1 MAIGIDVGSR
11 FLKIAVMEPNAR
23 SSFPVYVPHGG
34 KPLEALR
41 DSYQSLGLHVH
52 DEVATTGSGADFL
65 GTLLGIPVADLCKAT
80 ILGVRS
86 RFPEV
91 RNILDIGAGSV
102 TLIELTD
109 TGELKDVSTNSLCA
123 AGTGSFLDAQAVRMG
138 VKLEESQSFASTANP
153 PAIATRC
160 AVFAK
165 SDLIHRQQEGYGK
178 EALWCGLCR
187 GLSST
192 LLQTL
197 LKGRRLKGLTVVT
210 GGVAKNQE
218 VIRWL
223 RALSDSDI
231 ATFEGAEFAAALGAA
246 QIAAQNGRLPPL
258 RFPADRGEE
267 PATRPQSRRPP
278 LELVKS
284 TYPSFRVAESWED
297 ELGNEIRIT
306 RWPGGDVVAGYLGVD
321 VGSTSTKAV
330 LVDGDGSVLVDVY
343 RKTSGDPIGATKALF
358 TALESI
364 AGSRSSRI
372 EVMGCGTTGSGRKL
386 VGAVIGAD
394 AVVNEISTHLAG
406 ANVTDPGV
414 DTIFEI
420 GGQDSK
426 YIRAEAGIMRD
437 SNMNYVCAAGTGS
450 FVEEQAIKLGY
461 KVDEIGDLVMGLA
474 PPHTSD
480 RCTVF
485 MEQDVERLIRQGHT
499 PAEALAAVMYSVVE
513 NYLQKVVGNRP
524 YSREAVFFCGATARN
539 RGLVAAF
546 EQLLGARVVVSP
558 YCHVLGAYGV
568 ALLTRERMRAQELA
582 PGLNEPDRG
591 GEERAAQQATTARA
605 AQQATSAPEPAPAP
619 SPGPP
624 SRDVSAPISRFKGL
638 NLSKR
643 EITLTQEDCTLCENS
658 CRITYAHIQGEEQTP
673 SWGYL
678 CGRDPDASQK
688 RRRTEYEPFRVR
700 GRLAAKAFAMHRKV
714 TGTSTATVGIPS
726 TLSTFSHG
734 PLWQTF
740 LANLG
745 CTVRFSRPTDEA
757 TREAAGA
764 LVGSEYCFPAKLAHG
779 HVARLLESPEVEW
792 VFMPHTVSEPVPP
805 EHSNAFFCPVV
816 CGLPA
821 MARAALNV
829 AGHEGARRLLSP
841 LVDLR
846 WKEKR
851 QVQELA
857 DHLAKPLGV
866 SARDIRDAWRAGLA
880 AQRRFE
886 ELCQRSGSEI
896 LEALAGEGRTV
907 ILALGRAYNLYDG
920 GANLELPL
928 KIAEKGYAIV
938 PGDLA
943 PIDGMLLGPEFKNIF
958 WTYGQRLLKA
968 LLWARDHDNVFPV
981 WFTNFKCGPDSFLL
995 TYAERLMGEKPFL
1008 ILELDEHG
1016 GDAGYLTRIEAFL
1029 DVVRSKKGPFPTP
1042 RPLPWRIDPVETFR
1056 NRTVWVPQLHP
1067 VVAPL
1072 AAASMRGS
1080 GFDAR
1085 ALPLED
1091 DEALAVGRQVT
1102 RGNECIPMAVT
1113 MGRLLQTLREKGGDG
1128 STDALFMPTGHGPCR
1143 FGQYNFL
1150 ERIVLEKEGF
1160 GELAIL
1166 APDNDNAYQGL
1177 GEKLRRRI
1185 WVVMVMG
1192 DILFKV
1198 GCRFR
1203 PYAQDPGMI
1212 DGLLAESL
1220 RILEETAERG
1230 EPLNKAFHRALAP
1243 FRALPKPPS
1252 NKPVVGVVGEIFVRC
1267 NIFSNQYVVSAI
1279 EEAGGEAWLAP
1290 FHEWVLYACY
1300 MHEKRAKEGWDVLG
1314 KARSYV
1320 KNRYLFESEHRLYEE
1335 VADLLGDR
1343 REPSVPD
1350 SIDAALP
1357 YASFNYGGETVIT
1370 IGRAIKFLEEGA
1382 AMVVNCSPFGCM
1394 PGQIISGIL
1403 TQVQDDYQKPV
1414 VNLFYDGSGDLNRV
1428 IGVFLRNLPGGA
1440 PTHAA

>member
-1 MAIGIDVGSR
+1 VD
-11 FLKIAVMEPNAR
+11 
-23 SSFPVYVPHGG
+23 
-34 KPLEALR
+34 
-41 DSYQSLGLHVH
+41 
-52 DEVATTGSGADFL
+52 
-65 GTLLGIPVADLCKAT
+65 DL
-80 ILGVRS
+80 
-86 RFPEV
+86 
-91 RNILDIGAGSV
+91 D
-102 TLIELTD
+102 
-109 TGELKDVSTNSLCA
+109 
-123 AGTGSFLDAQAVRMG
+123 
-138 VKLEESQSFASTANP
+138 
-153 PAIATRC
+153 
-160 AVFAK
+160 
-165 SDLIHRQQEGYGK
+165 
-178 EALWCGLCR
+178 
-187 GLSST
+187 
-192 LLQTL
+192 
-197 LKGRRLKGLTVVT
+197 
-210 GGVAKNQE
+210 
-218 VIRWL
+218 
-223 RALSDSDI
+223 
-231 ATFEGAEFAAALGAA
+231 
-246 QIAAQNGRLPPL
+246 
-258 RFPADRGEE
+258 
-267 PATRPQSRRPP
+267 
-278 LELVKS
+278 
-284 TYPSFRVAESWED
+284 
-297 ELGNEIRIT
+297 NEIRIT
-306 RWPGGDVVAGYLGVD
+306 RWPGEDVVAGYLGVD

-330 LVDGDGSVLVDVY
+330 FVDEGGSVLVDVY
-343 RKTSGDPIGATKALF
+343 RKTSGDPIGAMKALF
-358 TALESI
+358 TALEGI
-364 AGSRSSRI
+364 ARSRGSRI
-372 EVMGCGTTGSGRKL
+372 EVKGCGTTGSGRKL

-461 KVDEIGDLVMGLA
+461 RVDEIGEMVMGLA

-499 PAEALAAVMYSVVE
+499 PPEALAAVMYSVVE

-546 EQLLGARVVVSP
+546 EQLLGARVIVSP
-558 YCHVLGAYGV
+558 YCHVLGAFGV
-568 ALLTRERMRAQELA
+568 ALLTREQMRRE
-582 PGLNEPDRG
+582 GHE
-591 GEERAAQQATTARA
+591 
-605 AQQATSAPEPAPAP
+605 
-619 SPGPP
+619 
-624 SRDVSAPISRFKGL
+624 SRFKGL
-638 NLSKR
+638 DLSKR
-643 EITLTQEDCTLCENS
+643 DITLTQEDCTLCENA
-658 CRITYAHIQGEEQTP
+658 CRITFARIEGEEEVP

-688 RRRTEYEPFRVR
+688 RKRTEYEPFRVR
-700 GRLAAKAFAMHRKV
+700 GRLAAKAFALHRKV
-714 TGTSTATVGIPS
+714 VGSSTATVGIPS

-740 LANLG
+740 MANLG

-757 TREAAGA
+757 TREAAGT

-779 HVARLLESPEVEW
+779 HVARLLESSEVEW

-805 EHSNAFFCPVV
+805 EHTNAFFCPVV

-829 AGHEGARRLLSP
+829 AGHPGARRILSP

-846 WKEKR
+846 WGEKR

-857 DHLAKPLGV
+857 EHLAKPLGV
-866 SARDIRDAWRAGLA
+866 SSREIRNAWRAALA
-880 AQRRFE
+880 AQSRFE
-886 ELCQRSGSEI
+886 DLCRQSGAEV
-896 LEALAGEGRTV
+896 LDDLGKKGRTV

-928 KIAEKGYAIV
+928 KIAEKGYDIV

-943 PIDGMLLGPEFKNIF
+943 PIDGVTLGPEFKNIF

-968 LLWARDHDNVFPV
+968 LLWARDQENVFPV

-995 TYAERLMGEKPFL
+995 TYAERVMGEKPFL

-1029 DVVRSKKGPFPTP
+1029 DVVRSKKGPFPAP

-1056 NRTVWVPQLHP
+1056 NRTLWVPQLHP

-1072 AAASMRGS
+1072 AAASMRGA

-1085 ALPLED
+1085 ALPQED
-1091 DEALAVGRQVT
+1091 DESLAVGRQVT

-1177 GEKLRRRI
+1177 GEKLRRQI
-1185 WVVMVMG
+1185 WVAMVMG

-1203 PYAQDPGMI
+1203 PYAKDPGMI
-1212 DGLLAESL
+1212 DALLADGVRIMEEAAES
-1220 RILEETAERG
+1220 G
-1230 EPLNKAFHRALAP
+1230 KSVKSAFHQALAP

-1252 NKPVVGVVGEIFVRC
+1252 TKPVVGVVGEIFVRC
-1267 NIFSNQYVVSAI
+1267 NVFSNQYVVSAI

-1300 MHEKRAKEGWDVLG
+1300 MHEKRAKEGWDIMG

-1320 KNRYLFESEHRLYEE
+1320 KNRYLFDSEHHLYEE
-1335 VADLLGDR
+1335 VHDLLGDR
-1343 REPSVPD
+1343 REPPVPETVGV
-1350 SIDAALP
+1350 AHP
-1357 YASFNYGGETVIT
+1357 YASFNYGGEVVIT

-1403 TQVQDDYQKPV
+1403 NQVQADFEKPV

-1428 IGVFLRNLPGGA
+1428 IGVFLRNLPDGGA
-1440 PTHAA
+1440 TRTA

>member
-1 MAIGIDVGSR
+1 MALGIDVGSR
-11 FLKIAVMEPNAR
+11 FLKVAVLAPDNGL
-23 SSFPVYVPHGG
+23 SFPVYRSHGG
-34 KPLEALR
+34 KPLAVLR
-41 DSYQSLGLHVH
+41 ETYHDLGLHTH
-52 DEVATTGSGADFL
+52 DEVAITGSGGESL
-65 GTLLGIPVADLCKAT
+65 GALLGIPSTDFCKAT

-102 TLIELTD
+102 TLIELTAA
-109 TGELKDVSTNSLCA
+109 GELKDVSTNSLCA
-123 AGTGSFLDAQAVRMG
+123 AGTGSFLDAQAARMG
-138 VKLEESQSFASTANP
+138 VKLEESRSFASMADP
-153 PAIATRC
+153 PTIATRC

-210 GGVAKNQE
+210 GGVARNQE

-223 RALSDSDI
+223 RVISDSEI
-231 ATFEGAEFAAALGAA
+231 VTFDGAEFAAALGAA
-246 QIAAQNGRLPPL
+246 RMASDNGRLPPL
-258 RFPADRGEE
+258 EFPPDWQEHQGSRRG
-267 PATRPQSRRPP
+267 SHRPP
-278 LELVKS
+278 LELRRS
-284 TYPSFRVAESWED
+284 TYPSFQVAESWTD
-297 ELGNEIRIT
+297 ELDNEIRIT
-306 RWPGGDVVAGYLGVD
+306 RWPGGAQVPGYLGVD

-330 LVDGDGSVLVDVY
+330 LVDEDGSVLVDVY
-343 RKTSGDPIGATKALF
+343 RKTSGDPLGATKALF
-358 TALESI
+358 MALEEMARSR
-364 AGSRSSRI
+364 GSRI
-372 EVMGCGTTGSGRKL
+372 HVKGCGTTGSGRKL
-386 VGAVIGAD
+386 VGTVIGAD

-406 ANVTDPGV
+406 ANATDPEV

-426 YIRAEAGIMRD
+426 YIRADGGVMRD

-450 FVEEQAIKLGY
+450 FVEEQAVKLGY
-461 KVDEIGDLVMGLA
+461 TVDQVGDMVMGLV

-499 PAEALAAVMYSVVE
+499 PPEALAAVMYSVVE
-513 NYLQKVVGNRP
+513 NYLAKVVGNRP

-558 YCHVLGAYGV
+558 YCHVLGAFGV
-568 ALLTRERMRAQELA
+568 ALLTREQMRRSGLA
-582 PGLNEPDRG
+582 
-591 GEERAAQQATTARA
+591 
-605 AQQATSAPEPAPAP
+605 SH
-619 SPGPP
+619 
-624 SRDVSAPISRFKGL
+624 FKGL
-638 NLSKR
+638 DLSNR
-643 EITLTQEDCTLCENS
+643 EITLSQEDCTLCENS
-658 CRITYAHIQGEEQTP
+658 CRITYAHIQGEAEVP

-678 CGRDPDASQK
+678 CGRDPDSSRK
-688 RRRTEYEPFRVR
+688 RKRTEYEPFRMR
-700 GRLAAKAFAMHRKV
+700 GRLAAQAFAAHRKV
-714 TGTSTATVGIPS
+714 TGSGTATVGLPS

-740 LANLG
+740 MANLG
-745 CTVRFSRPTDEA
+745 CGVRFSRPTDEA
-757 TREAAGA
+757 TREAAGV

-779 HVARLLESPEVEW
+779 HVARLLENPEVDW
-792 VFMPHTVSEPVPP
+792 VFMPHPVSEVVPQ
-805 EHSNAFFCPVV
+805 EHANAFFCPVV
-816 CGLPA
+816 CALPA

-829 AGHEGARRLLSP
+829 AGHSGAGRVLSP

-851 QVQELA
+851 QVEELA
-857 DHLAKPLGV
+857 SHLAEPLGV
-866 SARDIRDAWRAGLA
+866 STREIRRAWRAALA

-886 ELCQRSGSEI
+886 TLCRQSGARI
-896 LEALAGEGRTV
+896 LDDLEKEGRTV

-928 KIAEKGYAIV
+928 KMAEKDYHIV

-943 PIDGMLLGPEFKNIF
+943 PIDDVRLGPEFRN
-958 WTYGQRLLKA
+958 TYWVNGQRLLRA
-968 LLWARDHDNVFPV
+968 LLWARDRDNVFPV

-1029 DVVRSKKGPFPTP
+1029 DVVRSRKGPFSQLP
-1042 RPLPWRIDPVETFR
+1042 PLPERTDPPEAFR
-1056 NRTVWVPQLHP
+1056 DRTIWVPQLHP
-1067 VVAPL
+1067 VLAPL

-1080 GFDAR
+1080 GLNAR

-1091 DEALAVGRQVT
+1091 DESLAAGRQVT
-1102 RGNECIPMAVT
+1102 RGNECIPMTVT
-1113 MGRLLQTLREKGGDG
+1113 MGRLLQTLREKGEDG
-1128 STDALFMPTGHGPCR
+1128 STDALFMPSAHGPCR
-1143 FGQYNFL
+1143 FGQYNLL
-1150 ERIVLEKEGF
+1150 ERIILEKEGF
-1160 GELAIL
+1160 GELAIM

-1177 GEKLRRRI
+1177 GEKLRRQL
-1185 WVVMVMG
+1185 WVAMVMG
-1192 DILFKV
+1192 DILFKL

-1203 PYAQDPGMI
+1203 PYARDPDMI
-1212 DGLLAESL
+1212 DELLADGL
-1220 RILEETAERG
+1220 RVMEEYGENGKPLEE
-1230 EPLNKAFHRALAP
+1230 AFQRAVAP
-1243 FRALPKPPS
+1243 FRDLPGPPS
-1252 NKPVVGVVGEIFVRC
+1252 TKPVVGVVGEIFVRC
-1267 NIFSNQYVVSAI
+1267 NLFSNQNVVKAI

-1290 FHEWVLYACY
+1290 FHEWVLFACY
-1300 MHEKRAKEGWDVLG
+1300 QHEKRAKEGWDVLG
-1314 KARSYV
+1314 KAWSYL
-1320 KNRYLFESEHRLYEE
+1320 KNRYLFESEHALYEE

-1343 REPSVPD
+1343 SEPPISESV
-1350 SIDAALP
+1350 DAAHP
-1357 YASFNYGGETVIT
+1357 YASFNYGGEVVIT
-1370 IGRAIKFLEEGA
+1370 IGRTIKFLEEGA

-1414 VNLFYDGSGDLNRV
+1414 VNLFYDGTGDLNRV
-1428 IGVFLRNLPGGA
+1428 IGVFLRNLPGGGEA
-1440 PTHAA
+1440 RTA

>member
-1 MAIGIDVGSR
+1 MSIGIDVGSR
-11 FLKIAVMEPNAR
+11 FLKIAVLAPESPP
-23 SSFPVYVPHGG
+23 SFPTYIAHGG
-34 KPLEALR
+34 RPLEALR
-41 DSYQSLGLHVH
+41 QVYGDLSLHTES
-52 DEVATTGSGADFL
+52 EVAITGSGGDSL
-65 GTLLGIPVADLCKAT
+65 GPLLGIPVTDFCKAT

-86 RFPEV
+86 RLPEV

-102 TLIELTD
+102 TLIELTEAGD
-109 TGELKDVSTNSLCA
+109 LKDVSTNSLCA

-138 VKLEESQSFASTANP
+138 VKLEESRSFASTANP

-210 GGVAKNQE
+210 GGVARNQE

-231 ATFEGAEFAAALGAA
+231 ATFDGAEFAAALGAA
-246 QIAAQNGRLPPL
+246 QVAQQNGRIPPPE
-258 RFPADRGEE
+258 FSEDRREDQGVRTG
-267 PATRPQSRRPP
+267 PRRPR
-278 LELVKS
+278 LELRKTS
-284 TYPSFRVAESWED
+284 YPSFEVAESWVD
-297 ELGNEIRIT
+297 DLDNEIRIT
-306 RWPGGDVVAGYLGVD
+306 RWPGENVVAGYLGVD

-330 LVDGDGSVLVDVY
+330 FVDEGGSVLVDVY

-358 TALESI
+358 TAVKGI
-364 AGSRSSRI
+364 AGSRGSRV
-372 EVMGCGTTGSGRKL
+372 EVKGCGTTGSGRKL

-406 ANVTDPGV
+406 ANATDPGV

-461 KVDEIGDLVMGLA
+461 RVDEIGDMVMGLA

-485 MEQDVERLIRQGHT
+485 MEQDVERLIRQGYT
-499 PAEALAAVMYSVVE
+499 PPEALAAVMYSVVE

-558 YCHVLGAYGV
+558 YCHVLGAFGV
-568 ALLTRERMRAQELA
+568 ALLTREQMKRE
-582 PGLNEPDRG
+582 GH
-591 GEERAAQQATTARA
+591 
-605 AQQATSAPEPAPAP
+605 
-619 SPGPP
+619 
-624 SRDVSAPISRFKGL
+624 VSRFKGL
-638 NLSKR
+638 DLSKR
-643 EITLTQEDCTLCENS
+643 EITLTQEVCTLCENS
-658 CRITYAHIQGEEQTP
+658 CRITYARIQGEEEVP

-688 RRRTEYEPFRVR
+688 RKSTEYEPFRVR
-700 GRLAAKAFAMHRKV
+700 GRLAAKAFALHRNV
-714 TGTSTATVGIPS
+714 VGSSTATVGIPS

-740 LANLG
+740 MANLG

-779 HVARLLESPEVEW
+779 HVARLLESPGVEW
-792 VFMPHTVSEPVPP
+792 VFMPHPVSEPVPP
-805 EHSNAFFCPVV
+805 EHTNAYFCPVV

-829 AGHEGARRLLSP
+829 AGHPGAGRILRP

-846 WKEKR
+846 WAEKR
-851 QVQELA
+851 QVQELV

-866 SARDIRDAWRAGLA
+866 SSREIREAWRAALA
-880 AQRRFE
+880 AQSRFE
-886 ELCQRSGSEI
+886 TLCRQSGAEV
-896 LEALAGEGRTV
+896 LDHLGRKGRTV

-928 KIAEKGYAIV
+928 KIAEKGYDIV

-943 PIDGMLLGPEFKNIF
+943 PIDGVTLGPEFKNIF

-968 LLWARDHDNVFPV
+968 LLWTRDRDNVFPV

-995 TYAERLMGEKPFL
+995 TYAERVMGEKPFL

-1029 DVVRSKKGPFPTP
+1029 DVVRSKKGPFPAP

-1056 NRTVWVPQLHP
+1056 NRTLWVPQLHP

-1072 AAASMRGS
+1072 AAASMRGA

-1091 DEALAVGRQVT
+1091 DESLAVGRQVT

-1177 GEKLRRRI
+1177 GEKLRRQI
-1185 WVVMVMG
+1185 WVAMVMG

-1203 PYAQDPGMI
+1203 PYAKDPGMI
-1212 DGLLAESL
+1212 DALLADGVRIMEEAAES
-1220 RILEETAERG
+1220 G
-1230 EPLNKAFHRALAP
+1230 KSVKSAFHQALAP

-1252 NKPVVGVVGEIFVRC
+1252 TKPVVGVVGEIFVRC
-1267 NIFSNQYVVSAI
+1267 NIFSNQDVVSAI

-1300 MHEKRAKEGWDVLG
+1300 MHEKRAKEGWDIMG

-1320 KNRYLFESEHRLYEE
+1320 KNRYLFDSEHHLYEE
-1335 VADLLGDR
+1335 VHDLLGDR
-1343 REPSVPD
+1343 REPPIPETMDV
-1350 SIDAALP
+1350 AHP
-1357 YASFNYGGETVIT
+1357 YASFNYGGEVVIT
-1370 IGRAIKFLEEGA
+1370 IGRAIKFLEQGA
-1382 AMVVNCSPFGCM
+1382 VMVVNCSPFGCM

-1403 TQVQDDYQKPV
+1403 NQVQADYGKPV

-1428 IGVFLRNLPGGA
+1428 IGVFLRNLPDGGA
-1440 PTHAA
+1440 ARTA